1 MLTVV
6 AGIPS
11 SQTGDVV
18 NGVEI
23 TDTTTT
29 DPEPANDADQVSTTP
44 RTEADLGIAKTSI
57 TEVTAGEECR
67 LRAAVVNDGPSDV
80 AGVVVTD
87 DPPAGLS
94 YVSFTSQQ
102 GVWSCDETG
111 GTVTCSSRAA
121 WPTATSRRARAGR
134 GRLPGVT
141 GAVVNEATVDADTDD
156 PNEVNNTDDDDSSVD
171 VEADLAIDKSHTGR
185 VPVARSATC

>member
-1 MLTVV
+1 ATGTGWTCDDAPGGVLTCTLSSDLAAGAPAPVLTVV

-57 TEVTAGEECR
+57 TEVTAGEEAVYE
-67 LRAAVVNDGPSDV
+67 LRVVNDGPSDA

-87 DPPAGLS
+87 DLPAGLS
-94 YVSFTSQQ
+94 YVGFTSQQ

-111 GTVTCSSRAA
+111 GTVTCSL
-121 WPTATSRRARAGR
+121 AGS
-134 GRLPGVT
+134 L
-141 GAVVNEATVDADTDD
+141 ADGDQ
-156 PNEVNNTDDDDSSVD
+156 
-171 VEADLAIDKSHTGR
+171 
-185 VPVARSATC
+185 